1 MNKHINLPLSFS
13 HLLSEMASL
22 SVKPGQRFT
31 LPDWHNNSI
40 LISADAEQQRYNS
53 HHIRQEGRALR
64 NETGNQVSPL
74 VRGLL
79 TGLSGYWAEKGC
91 PDLGVWMRE

>member
-1 MNKHINLPLSFS
+1 MNKHINLLLPFS
-13 HLLSEMASL
+13 HLFGKMASL

-31 LPDWHNNSI
+31 MPDWQNNSL

-64 NETGNQVSPL
+64 NETGNQVGPL
-74 VRGLL
+74 AGGLL
-79 TGLSGYWAEKGC
+79 PGLSG
-91 PDLGVWMRE
+91 